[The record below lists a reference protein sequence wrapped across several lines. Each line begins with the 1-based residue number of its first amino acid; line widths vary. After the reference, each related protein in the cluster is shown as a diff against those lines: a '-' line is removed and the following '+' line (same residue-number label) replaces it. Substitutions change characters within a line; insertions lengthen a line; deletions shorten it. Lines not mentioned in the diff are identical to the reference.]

1 MNNSRCPALLTSS
14 KYGKLF
20 PKSKKFTFASEVRIN
35 TTITSPHPLSKTP
48 TIALATCIRPTKI
61 YKSGGHACWPDSI
74 FLDTSGTITELG
86 DINNLKIFVTDD
98 QDAFRSLE
106 VDLKA
111 FMDSVGEYQGLV
123 GMHALKRDLCL
134 YGCVDENDVW

>member
-1 MNNSRCPALLTSS
+1 MGSSFRRARNLHSPQRCES
-14 KYGKLF
+14 
-20 PKSKKFTFASEVRIN
+20 N